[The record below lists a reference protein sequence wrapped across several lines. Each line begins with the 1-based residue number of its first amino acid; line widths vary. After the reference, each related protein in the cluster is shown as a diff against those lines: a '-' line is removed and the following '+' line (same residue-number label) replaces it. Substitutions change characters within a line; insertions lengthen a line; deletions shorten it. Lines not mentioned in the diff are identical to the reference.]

1 MKAND
6 RERNRMHMLND
17 ALDRLRRVLPTF
29 PEDTKLTKIE
39 TLRFAHN
46 YIWALSE
53 TVRMIQNT
61 SLGDVTTTYGEG
73 VTLNVGSVTV
83 SIGGDHG
90 NMITSSTGSCATAH
104 QRRCSM
110 LGERG
115 EQAGNSSLHKLHE
128 SQTEDWL
135 LEQDSSSSLN
145 GQRHITS
152 LTPYTSQSLFK
163 RKLNCR
169 VRVWYPLIWGTNTS
183 PLTRILQPI
192 MAVSFERS
200 YALLHAQ
207 RAAFPEGS
215 GYLPLSV
222 CRVGE
227 GPLFPIHSH
236 TNNLDK
242 DLAIPLVKPSGHCP
256 GATMRSHS
264 ARITGRGTSRR
275 QRWKGSCPV
284 SVRARAV
291 IPRASTS

>member
-1 MKAND
+1 
-6 RERNRMHMLND
+6 MHMLND

-115 EQAGNSSLHKLHE
+115 EQAINSSLHKLHE

-145 GQRHITS
+145 GNHFHNISNHSQEHHDVGQCYLLSRNSMDLNTNYTPCSIPPS
-152 LTPYTSQSLFK
+152 LYD
-163 RKLNCR
+163 
-169 VRVWYPLIWGTNTS
+169 
-183 PLTRILQPI
+183 
-192 MAVSFERS
+192 
-200 YALLHAQ
+200 
-207 RAAFPEGS
+207 
-215 GYLPLSV
+215 YL
-222 CRVGE
+222 
-227 GPLFPIHSH
+227 
-236 TNNLDK
+236 
-242 DLAIPLVKPSGHCP
+242 
-256 GATMRSHS
+256 
-264 ARITGRGTSRR
+264 
-275 QRWKGSCPV
+275 
-284 SVRARAV
+284 
-291 IPRASTS
+291 

>member
-73 VTLNVGSVTV
+73 LANAPFVLSQTTEDGEIEV

-115 EQAGNSSLHKLHE
+115 EQTGNSSLHKLHE

-145 GQRHITS
+145 GNHFHNISNHSQEHQDVGQCYLLSRNSMDLNTNYTPCSILPS
-152 LTPYTSQSLFK
+152 LYD
-163 RKLNCR
+163 
-169 VRVWYPLIWGTNTS
+169 
-183 PLTRILQPI
+183 
-192 MAVSFERS
+192 
-200 YALLHAQ
+200 
-207 RAAFPEGS
+207 
-215 GYLPLSV
+215 YL
-222 CRVGE
+222 
-227 GPLFPIHSH
+227 
-236 TNNLDK
+236 
-242 DLAIPLVKPSGHCP
+242 
-256 GATMRSHS
+256 
-264 ARITGRGTSRR
+264 
-275 QRWKGSCPV
+275 
-284 SVRARAV
+284 
-291 IPRASTS
+291 

>member
-73 VTLNVGSVTV
+73 VTLNV

-115 EQAGNSSLHKLHE
+115 EQTGNKLHE

-145 GQRHITS
+145 AGSLGTFDPVPTINPCHHRTAGKIQLSSLGGGGSSISECWTLTHPSDKTLWALPGGRHGES
-152 LTPYTSQSLFK
+152 LCQDYWKRNIPQTETGRLLSCQSQGS
-163 RKLNCR
+163 
-169 VRVWYPLIWGTNTS
+169 
-183 PLTRILQPI
+183 
-192 MAVSFERS
+192 
-200 YALLHAQ
+200 H
-207 RAAFPEGS
+207 PEGEHI
-215 GYLPLSV
+215 LNP
-222 CRVGE
+222 
-227 GPLFPIHSH
+227 
-236 TNNLDK
+236 
-242 DLAIPLVKPSGHCP
+242 
-256 GATMRSHS
+256 
-264 ARITGRGTSRR
+264 
-275 QRWKGSCPV
+275 
-284 SVRARAV
+284 
-291 IPRASTS
+291 